1 MDTSIKDFLDR
12 TVRESYSTFNLFDI
26 QYDENNIRCEIV
38 DKYEVKNIFIL
49 KRRGDFKLED
59 VQKWITNIL
68 ESYNAIYRLNNLST
82 EGKTGA
88 FLVNYRYVPNVK
100 TANKSVVTDWD
111 FTHVD
116 IALSLKSIELLKK
129 NINEIAMESTSIAQ
143 YESIIDFLS
152 SYLTKDMV
160 ARVVNVEFESSNILS
175 AFKGA
180 PIEKDEL
187 IEKVN
192 KLQDKS
198 GTLIAET
205 TLASKGLRVLAK
217 VNWVID
223 FDNISCD
230 LAFEEN
236 KVLST
241 RDMKFIHDSDILSGL
256 LKLYKPSIQEI
267 FG

>member
-1 MDTSIKDFLDR
+1 MDNSIKDFLDK
-12 TVRESYSTFNLFDI
+12 TVRENYSTFNLFDI
-26 QYDENNIRCEIV
+26 QYNENNIRCEIV
-38 DKYEVKNIFIL
+38 DKYEVKNVFIL
-49 KRRGDFKLED
+49 KKRGDFKLEEI
-59 VQKWITNIL
+59 QKWIKNIL
-68 ESYNAIYRLNNLST
+68 ESYNAVYRLNSLGNDD
-82 EGKTGA
+82 KNGA
-88 FLVNYRYVPNVK
+88 FKVNYRYVPNLR
-100 TANKSVVTDWD
+100 TAERSIITDWD
-111 FTHVD
+111 YSHVD
-116 IALSLKSIELLKK
+116 IALSLQSVGLLKK
-129 NINEIAMESTSIAQ
+129 NIDELAIESTSIVQ
-143 YESIIDFLS
+143 YESIIDFLD
-152 SYLTKDMV
+152 SYMTNDMV
-160 ARVVNVEFESSNILS
+160 ARVLNVEFESFNLLS

-187 IEKVN
+187 IERVN
-192 KLQDKS
+192 KLQDKD
-198 GTLIAET
+198 GTLIAQT
-205 TLASKGLRVLAK
+205 TLASKSLRVLAK